1 MSYKH
6 WTKEELALLAHLIGT
21 YQEENNYSDILDACQ
36 FASKKLGRSKMA
48 CYGQYHNKMRGKD
61 LSSFAL
67 TAEQEEELNASKGS
81 DYDIDKES
89 VGIVGF
95 LDDLTKYANIG
106 FMNLEDTKE
115 SKEPEIN
122 VYSGFKQE
130 CKIIVHTDTMIV
142 AEFGGSVITI
152 KF

>member
-1 MSYKH
+1 MSNYKH

-21 YQEENNYSDILDACQ
+21 YQEENNYSDILDACE

-61 LSSFAL
+61 LTSFAL
-67 TAEQEEELNASKGS
+67 VEDKGS
-81 DYDIDKES
+81 DYDVDKES
-89 VGIVGF
+89 VGVVEF
-95 LDDLTKYANIG
+95 LDDLNRYANIG
-106 FMNLEDTKE
+106 FMNLQDAKE
-115 SKEPEIN
+115 TIVVPEIN

-142 AEFGGSVITI
+142 AEFGGSIITI

>member
-1 MSYKH
+1 MSNYKH

-21 YQEENNYSDILDACQ
+21 YLEENNYSDILDACE

-67 TAEQEEELNASKGS
+67 VEDKGS

-89 VGIVGF
+89 VGVVEF
-95 LDDLTKYANIG
+95 LEDLTKYANIG

-115 SKEPEIN
+115 SKEPEIT

-130 CKIIVHTDTMIV
+130 CKVIVHTDTMIV
-142 AEFGGSVITI
+142 AEFGGSIITI